1 MQGKGKK
8 KYTRESTMKTKC
20 TMLMMKN
27 TYWNGMT
34 NEEQDQQLAQV
45 CGGQQDKSEV
55 HSANSYPNSLT

>member
-1 MQGKGKK
+1 
-8 KYTRESTMKTKC
+8 MKTKC

-45 CGGQQDKSEV
+45 CGGQQDKS
-55 HSANSYPNSLT
+55 

>member
-45 CGGQQDKSEV
+45 CGGQQDKS
-55 HSANSYPNSLT
+55 